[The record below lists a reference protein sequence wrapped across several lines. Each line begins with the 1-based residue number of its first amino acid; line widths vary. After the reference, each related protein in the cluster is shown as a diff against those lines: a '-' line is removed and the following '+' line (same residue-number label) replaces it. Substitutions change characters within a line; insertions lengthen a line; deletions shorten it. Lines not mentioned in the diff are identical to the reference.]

1 MNRAQGHGKNIYY
14 YLLSFS
20 ANSLIGNN
28 RSPFGQNVI
37 KSLKTSNYMY
47 YPKHQL
53 LEHLGM
59 WKYGMAFSSLSNIR
73 KSSHFWV
80 LLLFSLVSFRDHSV
94 FVFSS
99 NALCKC
105 GFVLKPYTYYCTSY
119 STSEI
124 SQITKLLSYKY
135 YEKSFH
141 HSLCTLLLV
150 SKDQKCLSW
159 SYYLTILKV
168 KLYQN
173 DLAFYNWSWK
183 SVWKPLVKI
192 FG

>member
-1 MNRAQGHGKNIYY
+1 
-14 YLLSFS
+14 
-20 ANSLIGNN
+20 
-28 RSPFGQNVI
+28 
-37 KSLKTSNYMY
+37 MY
-47 YPKHQL
+47 YPKHQH

-59 WKYGMAFSSLSNIR
+59 WKYGMAFSSLRNVR

-80 LLLFSLVSFRDHSV
+80 LLLFSLVSFRDHSA

-99 NALCKC
+99 NALCTC
-105 GFVLKPYTYYCTSY
+105 GFVLKPYTHYCTSC
-119 STSEI
+119 SILER

-159 SYYLTILKV
+159 SYYLTVLKM

-173 DLAFYNWSWK
+173 DLAFYNWSGK
-183 SVWKPLVKI
+183 SVWKSLLKI